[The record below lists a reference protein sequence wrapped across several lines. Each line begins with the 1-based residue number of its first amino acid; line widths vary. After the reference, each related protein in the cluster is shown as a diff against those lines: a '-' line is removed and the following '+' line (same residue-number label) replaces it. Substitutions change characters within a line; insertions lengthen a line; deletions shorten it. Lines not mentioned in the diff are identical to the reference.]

1 MQNLSLKTVI
11 RNKGIKIKRR
21 HWVESTK
28 YLNNIGAMMILD
40 ELERSE
46 ITQII
51 DDLFIKLKLNQPDK
65 KDEKLAVSM
74 NS

>member
-1 MQNLSLKTVI
+1 
-11 RNKGIKIKRR
+11 
-21 HWVESTK
+21 
-28 YLNNIGAMMILD
+28 MILD